1 MTSWRLASAPVLLLT
16 GCFMQRPAPTTP
28 PAVLTRD
35 THEAYEARSALSVL
49 PPACSQMG
57 PFSCDFEPSSSEDLC
72 AQLARCLAKHD
83 PSKANIQVAGCGEL
97 GTFETAPEDSGI
109 KRVAVVNVDGSL
121 DGESG
126 QGSYLVAER
135 EGGFCIVD
143 QAVHWTPLPEGYLD
157 TDSRLAWREDQG
169 KTLLSVRT
177 QALHFNDDEDEDG
190 ANVRGALCRDA
201 EYALDGGRFVSVRE
215 RAVNEPCDDEE

>member
-1 MTSWRLASAPVLLLT
+1 MTSWRLASVPPLLLA
-16 GCFMQRPAPTTP
+16 GCSFQRPASTP
-28 PAVLTRD
+28 ALVARD
-35 THEAYEARSALSVL
+35 AHQAYEAREPTAAAL
-49 PPACSQMG
+49 PACARMG

-72 AQLARCLAKHD
+72 VQLAKCLGRHD
-83 PSKANIQVAGCGEL
+83 PAKANIQVAGCGEL
-97 GTFETAPEDSGI
+97 GSFETAPESSGI

-143 QAVHWTPLPEGYLD
+143 QAVHWTALPDGYLD

-177 QALHFNDDEDEDG
+177 QALRFNDDEDEDG

-201 EYALDGGRFVSVRE
+201 EYALDGGRFVAVRE
-215 RAVNEPCDDEE
+215 RAVNEPCDDDD